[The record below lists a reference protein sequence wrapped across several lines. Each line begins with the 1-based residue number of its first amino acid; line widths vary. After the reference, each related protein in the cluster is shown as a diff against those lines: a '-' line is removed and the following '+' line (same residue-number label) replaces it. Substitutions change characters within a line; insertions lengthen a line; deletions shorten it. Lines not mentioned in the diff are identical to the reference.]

1 MSSSLSVNIL
11 VEGDLDEAVLKKVLD
26 FVDIEVT
33 NVYGRRGKNYLKE
46 NVGRFNQAARHGKWV
61 LLVDLN
67 KDAECPPPLIAS
79 WLPARHP
86 NLQFRVAVRA
96 IEAWLLAERKEMARF
111 LAVSPQRIPMVP
123 EEEQRPKNTLID
135 LARYSKSRSIRSD
148 IVPPE
153 GSSASQGKLYTT
165 RLIEFALRYWNP
177 RRAAAN
183 SPSLKRSLDSLLCWK
198 SEICR

>member
-26 FVDIEVT
+26 LVGIEVT

-67 KDAECPPPLIAS
+67 KDAECPPPLIAT
-79 WLPARHP
+79 WLPTQHP

-96 IEAWLLAERKEMARF
+96 IEAWLLAERDEMARF
-111 LAVSPQRIPMVP
+111 LAVSPQRIPLQP
-123 EEEQRPKNTLID
+123 EGEERPKNTLID
-135 LARYSKSRSIRSD
+135 LARYSRNRSIRGD
-148 IVPPE
+148 IVPPI
-153 GSSASQGKLYTT
+153 GSTASQGKLYTSL
-165 RLIEFALRYWNP
+165 LIEFALRHWNP
-177 RRAAAN
+177 ERAAAN
-183 SPSLKRSLDSLLCWK
+183 SPSLRRSLDSLLRWK
-198 SEICR
+198 SGVSR